1 MLVLTRKVNET
12 IFIGED
18 IRIMLLAIKGN
29 QVRIGIACPDAI
41 PVMRGELGPRIKK
54 STKWPN
60 LTPDEI
66 FCLVT
71 QYKELSEWWTK
82 PHSTDRRRERHD
94 LESFIQD
101 LERWALAGYME
112 QYSRW
117 YREVE
122 HGGNK

>member
-1 MLVLTRKVNET
+1 MLVLTRKINET

-18 IRIMLLAIKGN
+18 IRIMLLSIQGN
-29 QVRIGIACPDAI
+29 QARIGIACPDTI
-41 PVMRGELGPRIKK
+41 PVMRGELGTRTKK
-54 STKWPN
+54 YKWPN

-71 QYKELSEWWTK
+71 RYKELKEWWTK

-117 YREVE
+117 YRETE
-122 HGGNK
+122 HGGNQ